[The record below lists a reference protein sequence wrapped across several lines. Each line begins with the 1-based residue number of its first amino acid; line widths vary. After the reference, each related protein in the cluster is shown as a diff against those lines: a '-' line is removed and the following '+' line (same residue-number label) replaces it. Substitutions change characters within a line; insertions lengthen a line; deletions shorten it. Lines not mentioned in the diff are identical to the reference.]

1 MRITSNPSDAETRRL
16 GIAAT
21 DNLVALF
28 GMMARLEGG
37 EVEETPALGRHHS
50 FPTNPMFKGVWR
62 TRLADGDVEAAIDET
77 IAWFKAR
84 NAPYFFWWTDDETR
98 PADLGDR
105 LMARGFISM
114 EGAEQELAKG
124 IVQTED
130 GAPVM
135 AMSLADADPGWLSR
149 TPPNFRIE
157 PVDTPARLLDFKKVF
172 VDTYQI
178 PEWAGQA
185 WVDATTAFR
194 VGKSPWR
201 MVVGYLEGQPVAS
214 NMLVIG
220 GGVASVYAVA
230 TTPAAQRQ
238 GIGAAI
244 TLKPLLDARD
254 EGQTH
259 AVLFSSEPGHPVYR
273 RIGFADTGMRINRY
287 MWRAS

>member
-1 MRITSNPSDAETRRL
+1 MPMSAVEARRL

-37 EVEETPALGRHHS
+37 EIEAMPALGRHHS

-62 TRLADGDVEAAIDET
+62 TRLTDADVEAAIDET
-77 IAWFKAR
+77 IAWYRAR
-84 NAPYFFWWTDDETR
+84 NAPYFFWWTDNDTTPR
-98 PADLGDR
+98 DLGSR
-105 LMARGFISM
+105 LMTRGFLSM
-114 EGAEQELAKG
+114 EGAQQELSKG
-124 IVQTED
+124 IVQTEA

-135 AMSLADADPGWLSR
+135 VMSLADADPSILARVPEG
-149 TPPNFRIE
+149 FRIVE
-157 PVDTPARLLDFKKVF
+157 VSSSAQLLDFKKVF
-172 VDTYQI
+172 VDTYEI

-185 WVDATTAFR
+185 WVDATTAFG

-201 MVVGYLEGQPVAS
+201 MFVGYLGGEPVAS

-230 TTPAAQRQ
+230 TVPSAQGR

-244 TLKPLLDARD
+244 TLMPLLDARAQ
-254 EGQTH
+254 GQAH
-259 AVLFSSEPGHPVYR
+259 AVLFSSEEGFPVYR
-273 RIGFADTGMRINRY
+273 RLGFEDTGMKINRY
-287 MWRAS
+287 LWRAS

>member
-1 MRITSNPSDAETRRL
+1 MPMLPSEARRL

-28 GMMARLEGG
+28 GMMARLDGG
-37 EVEETPALGRHHS
+37 EIEETPKLGRHHT

-62 TRLADGDVEAAIDET
+62 TRLSDADVEAAIDET
-77 IAWFKAR
+77 IAWYASR
-84 NAPYFFWWTDDETR
+84 NAPYFFWWTDDDTTPR
-98 PADLGDR
+98 DLGSR
-105 LMARGFISM
+105 LIARGFLSM
-114 EGAEQELAKG
+114 EGAQQELSKG
-124 IVQTED
+124 IVQTEA

-135 AMSLADADPGWLSR
+135 VMSLADADPSILTR
-149 TPPNFRIE
+149 VPDAFRMVE
-157 PVDTPARLLDFKKVF
+157 VGTPAQLLDFKKVF

-185 WVDATTAFR
+185 WVDATTAFG

-201 MVVGYLEGQPVAS
+201 MFVGYLGGDPVAS

-230 TTPAAQRQ
+230 TVPSAQGR

-244 TLKPLLDARD
+244 TLMPLLDAGAR
-254 EGQTH
+254 GQTH
-259 AVLFSSEPGHPVYR
+259 AVLFSSEEGFPVYR
-273 RIGFADTGMRINRY
+273 RLGFEDTGMKINRY
-287 MWRAS
+287 LWRAP

>member
-1 MRITSNPSDAETRRL
+1 MASLSEFEMRRL

-28 GMMARLEGG
+28 SMMARLQSG
-37 EVEETPALGRHHS
+37 EVEETPTLGRHHS
-50 FPTNPMFKGVWR
+50 FPTNPMFKGVWK
-62 TRLADGDVEAAIDET
+62 TRVAEADVDAAIDET
-77 IAWFKAR
+77 IAWFQAR
-84 NAPYFFWWTDDETR
+84 NAPYFFWWTDDDTR

-105 LMARGFISM
+105 LMARGFLSM
-114 EGAEQELAKG
+114 EGAQQELAKG
-124 IVQTED
+124 IVQTEA

-135 AMSLADADPGWLSR
+135 VMSLADADPSLLARVPRG
-149 TPPNFRIE
+149 FRIE
-157 PVDTPARLLDFKKVF
+157 PVDTAERLADFKTVF

-178 PEWAGQA
+178 PEWAGQG
-185 WVDATTAFR
+185 WVEATTAFG
-194 VGKSPWR
+194 VGNSPWR
-201 MVVGYLEGQPVAS
+201 MFVGYLDGQPVAT

-230 TTPAAQRQ
+230 TIPQARGK

-259 AVLFSSEPGHPVYR
+259 AVLFSSEQGYPVYR
-273 RIGFADTGMRINRY
+273 RLGFIDTGRRINRFL
-287 MWRAS
+287 WRAS

>member
-1 MRITSNPSDAETRRL
+1 MASSDPEVRRL

-37 EVEETPALGRHHS
+37 EIVETGTLGRHHS

-62 TRLADGDVEAAIDET
+62 TRLDSADVEAAIDET
-77 IAWFKAR
+77 IDWFRAR
-84 NAPYFFWWTDDETR
+84 NARYFFWWTDDDTR

-114 EGAEQELAKG
+114 EGAQQELTKG
-124 IVQTED
+124 IVQTAA

-135 AMSLADADPGWLSR
+135 VMSLAEANTDLLSR
-149 TPPNFRIE
+149 VPPDFRVE
-157 PVDTPARLLDFKKVF
+157 PVDTPERLSDFKTVF
-172 VDTYQI
+172 VDTYRI

-185 WVDATTAFR
+185 WVDATTAFG
-194 VGKSPWR
+194 VGQSPWR
-201 MVVGYLEGQPVAS
+201 MFVGYLDGEPVAS

-230 TTPAAQRQ
+230 TVPPAQGK
-238 GIGAAI
+238 GIGATKLAM
-244 TLKPLLDARD
+244 LRRLAPSSMCSAPSSKPSRPTCSSRPRWVAR
-254 EGQTH
+254 
-259 AVLFSSEPGHPVYR
+259 
-273 RIGFADTGMRINRY
+273 
-287 MWRAS
+287 